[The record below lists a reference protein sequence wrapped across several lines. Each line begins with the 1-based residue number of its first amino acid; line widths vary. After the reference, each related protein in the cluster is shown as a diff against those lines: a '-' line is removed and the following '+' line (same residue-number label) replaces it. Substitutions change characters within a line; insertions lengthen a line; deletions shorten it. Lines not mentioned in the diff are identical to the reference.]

1 MVFYLEV
8 VIGILI
14 LIIGVLV
21 IKLFLMQRSADEIAE
36 AFAKRLE
43 MDTNTLIDVSS
54 RDSHIR
60 KLAAAINVELRSLRR
75 ERHRFQQG
83 DQELKNAITNISHDL
98 RTPLTALWG
107 YLELLK
113 KEKKSET
120 VEHYL
125 AIIENRAQMLKSL
138 TEELFCYSVTT
149 AVEQKQQ
156 REKVVVQ
163 EVLQESIAAFYAV
176 LKEHHITPDIQM
188 PEQKLIRY
196 LDRSALSRVLA
207 NLLNNAVK
215 YSDGDL
221 VITLTE
227 AGEILFENKATKLDE
242 VQLGKLFDRF
252 YTVEEA
258 RNSTGLGLSIARN
271 LVEQMEGSITAD
283 YIENRL
289 RICIVLASV

>member
-1 MVFYLEV
+1 M
-8 VIGILI
+8 
-14 LIIGVLV
+14 
-21 IKLFLMQRSADEIAE
+21 
-36 AFAKRLE
+36 
-43 MDTNTLIDVSS
+43 
-54 RDSHIR
+54 
-60 KLAAAINVELRSLRR
+60 ELRSLRR